1 VKDRKMEK
9 GVEIELVTEKD
20 EEDIIELLTD
30 ANLPIEDLTTDKLKN
45 FLVARGKDGSVI
57 GTVGVESYQ
66 DVGLLRSLV
75 VHPGYRGRGVGKELT
90 KELESFARQMGIKVL
105 FLLTMTAV
113 DFFPKLGYRVTQRSD
128 VPYQVTETYEFKSAC
143 PVSAVCLYK
152 DLM

>member
-1 VKDRKMEK
+1 MEK

>member
-1 VKDRKMEK
+1 MEK
-9 GVEIELVTEKD
+9 GIEVELVTEKD

-45 FLVARGKDGSVI
+45 FLVARGKDGSVM

-128 VPYQVTETYEFKSAC
+128 VPHQVTETFEFKSAC

>member
-1 VKDRKMEK
+1 MEK

-30 ANLPIEDLTTDKLKN
+30 ANLQIEDLTTDKLKN